1 MNRQSELVSK
11 LIKPLSELDTSVFSP
26 KQVVLA
32 ALTWP
37 TDGWMNKAL
46 EWIEQGVP
54 LDEEI
59 VTALEAVSDNKH
71 NAQAIRHKAF
81 ALSKRWRREQP

>member
-11 LIKPLSELDTSVFSP
+11 LIKPLSELDTSLFAP

-37 TDGWMNKAL
+37 TDGWMNIAL

-54 LDEEI
+54 LDEELI
-59 VTALEAVSDNKH
+59 NALENVSANKH

-81 ALSKRWRREQP
+81 AFSKRWRREHP

>member
-11 LIKPLSELDTSVFSP
+11 LINPLSELDTSSFAP

-37 TDGWMNKAL
+37 TDGWMRIAL
-46 EWIEQGVP
+46 EWIEQGIP
-54 LDEEI
+54 LDEELAN
-59 VTALEAVSDNKH
+59 ALESVSKNKH

-81 ALSKRWRREQP
+81 AISKRWRRGQS